1 MKKILMSL
9 MTIALVIGL
18 VGAGTVAYFSDTETS
33 EDNTFTAGT
42 LDLTAV
48 GGSPMPFAVANMKPG
63 DSGSGTVTLTNAGT
77 IGAAELD
84 IAVSTIVNDDVDTA
98 EPENDQGT
106 NTGNGDLGGQLLM
119 VLWLNVNQ
127 NGVFDAG
134 DVELL
139 NDGTVSAYDATN
151 NPTLTYVA
159 ADTYSGDSWN
169 EVLAEMA
176 QGAVDDF
183 VISYNLPVTTDNSIM
198 TDKITFDVTFTL
210 EQGGAD

>member
-1 MKKILMSL
+1 MKKILISL
-9 MTIALVIGL
+9 MAIALVIGL
-18 VGAGTVAYFSDTETS
+18 VGVGVVASFSDEETS
-33 EDNTFTAGT
+33 TGNTFTAGT

-84 IAVSTIVNDDVDTA
+84 IAVSMIVNDDVDTA

-119 VLWLNVNQ
+119 VMWLDVDQ
-127 NGVFDAG
+127 SGTFDDG
-134 DVELL
+134 DIELL
-139 NDGTVSAYDATN
+139 SDGTAAAYNAQTN
-151 NPTLTYVA
+151 SDLSYVA
-159 ADTYSGDSWN
+159 ANNYSGDNWDA
-169 EVLAEMA
+169 VLAAMA
-176 QGAVDDF
+176 QGAEDDF
-183 VISYNLPVTTDNSIM
+183 VISYKLPADTDNSIM

>member
-1 MKKILMSL
+1 MKKILISL
-9 MTIALVIGL
+9 MAIALVVGL
-18 VGAGTVAYFSDTETS
+18 VGAGVFAYFSDTESSTG
-33 EDNTFTAGT
+33 NTFTAGK
-42 LDLTAV
+42 LDLTV
-48 GGSPMPFAVANMKPG
+48 LGGNPMPFNVGPMQPG
-63 DSGSGTVTLTNAGT
+63 DTGSGKVTLTNAGT

-84 IAVSTIVNDDVDTA
+84 IGVSTIVNDDVDTA

-119 VLWLNVNQ
+119 VMWLNVNQ

>member
-1 MKKILMSL
+1 MKKILISL
-9 MTIALVIGL
+9 MAIALVIGL
-18 VGAGTVAYFSDTETS
+18 VGAGTMAYFNDTETS
-33 EDNTFTAGT
+33 SGNTFTAGT
-42 LDLTAV
+42 LNLTAV

-84 IAVSTIVNDDVDTA
+84 INMSTVTNNDVSTA

>member
-1 MKKILMSL
+1 MKKILISL
-9 MTIALVIGL
+9 MAIALVIGL
-18 VGAGTVAYFSDTETS
+18 VGAGTMAYFSDTETS
-33 EDNTFTAGT
+33 SGNTFTAGT
-42 LDLTAV
+42 LDLTASAT
-48 GGSPMPFAVANMKPG
+48 GMPFNVGPMKPG
-63 DSGSGTVTLTNAGT
+63 DSGSGKIALTNAGT

-84 IAVSTIVNDDVDTA
+84 ISMSTVINNDVSTA
-98 EPENDQGT
+98 EPENDLGT
-106 NTGNGDLGGQLLM
+106 NSGLGDLGGQLLM

-127 NGVFDAG
+127 NGAFDAG

-159 ADTYSGDSWN
+159 ADSYSGDSWN

-210 EQGGAD
+210 EQGGTD

>member
-1 MKKILMSL
+1 MKKILISL
-9 MTIALVIGL
+9 MAIALVVGL
-18 VGAGTVAYFSDTETS
+18 VGAGTMAYFNDTETS
-33 EDNTFTAGT
+33 SGNTFTAGT
-42 LDLTAV
+42 LDLTASAT
-48 GGSPMPFAVANMKPG
+48 GMPFNVGPMKPG
-63 DSGSGTVTLTNAGT
+63 DSGSGKIALTNAGN

-84 IAVSTIVNDDVDTA
+84 ISMSTVTNNDVSTA
-98 EPENDQGT
+98 EPEGDQGT
-106 NTGNGDLGGQLLM
+106 DSGLGDLGGQLLM

>member
-9 MTIALVIGL
+9 MAIALVVGL
-18 VGAGTVAYFSDTETS
+18 VGAGVVASFSDEETS
-33 EDNTFTAGT
+33 TGNTFTAGT
-42 LDLTAV
+42 LNLTAV

-84 IAVSTIVNDDVDTA
+84 IAVSMIVNDDVDTA

-119 VLWLNVNQ
+119 VMWLNVNQ

-159 ADTYSGDSWN
+159 ANTYSGDSWN
-169 EVLAEMA
+169 AVLAEMA
-176 QGAVDDF
+176 QDAVDDF
-183 VISYNLPVTTDNSIM
+183 VISYNLPETTDNSIM

-210 EQGGAD
+210 EQGGVD

>member
-1 MKKILMSL
+1 MKKILISL
-9 MTIALVIGL
+9 MAIALVIGL

-183 VISYNLPVTTDNSIM
+183 VISYKLPADTDNSIM